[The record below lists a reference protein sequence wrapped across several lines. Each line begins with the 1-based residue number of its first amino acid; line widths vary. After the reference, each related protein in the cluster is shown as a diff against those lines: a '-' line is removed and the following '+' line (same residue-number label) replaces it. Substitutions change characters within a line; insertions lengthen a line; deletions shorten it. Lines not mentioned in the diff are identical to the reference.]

1 MDETNP
7 AIDCIARAICAEKC
21 AFMGEPPCWQIGDG
35 LSPDC
40 DEPGCHA
47 LACAAFAA
55 LPEIRALIENDLAG
69 LRLQRDSWRAKALA
83 TPQGQETLRWAEG
96 EAERLRGVMADP
108 QQKGRP
114 WEDFRAEIVA
124 MIEKGE
130 KR

>member
-1 MDETNP
+1 MRP
-7 AIDCIARAICAEKC
+7 LHRKQARAAISVV
-21 AFMGEPPCWQIGDG
+21 MD
-35 LSPDC
+35 S
-40 DEPGCHA
+40 
-47 LACAAFAA
+47 
-55 LPEIRALIENDLAG
+55 LPEIRALIENDIAG

-114 WEDFRAEIVA
+114 WEEFRAEIVA
-124 MIEKGE
+124 MIEKEG

>member
-1 MDETNP
+1 MSDLVERVAA
-7 AIDCIARAICAEKC
+7 AIAATPEPWTEVRPLHRKQARAAISVV
-21 AFMGEPPCWQIGDG
+21 MD
-35 LSPDC
+35 S
-40 DEPGCHA
+40 
-47 LACAAFAA
+47 
-55 LPEIRALIENDLAG
+55 LPEIRALIENDIAG

-114 WEDFRAEIVA
+114 WEEFRAEIVA
-124 MIEKGE
+124 MIEKEG